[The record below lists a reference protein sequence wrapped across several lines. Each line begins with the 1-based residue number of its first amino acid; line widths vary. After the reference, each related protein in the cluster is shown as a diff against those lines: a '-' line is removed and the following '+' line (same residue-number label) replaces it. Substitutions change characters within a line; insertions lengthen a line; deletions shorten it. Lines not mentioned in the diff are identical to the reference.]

1 MSSADRK
8 ILREEAQQVLRQ
20 AMLAYDGDPTHV
32 AIYALTRCRNW
43 NELQAELARIDS
55 APSDPKRV
63 STIVD
68 AVETHLESELRSYLG
83 VGPNK

>member
-1 MSSADRK
+1 MSPDSK
-8 ILREEAQQVLRQ
+8 VLRQ
-20 AMLAYDGDPTHV
+20 EARGALIEAMLSYEGDPTHV